1 MNTNSSIRYVIDEL
15 QKAENRYNN
24 ILEQYNSLLDNY
36 TDLKSIGNKKE
47 ADAVSA
53 EMKQL
58 ITALGSELNEMKRIL
73 NQAYNDGQTRQSL
86 SASAGNALELQDA
99 IMEQRMNHYR
109 EARDRLAHVVGEEQ
123 SSGTN
128 VIKNRNI
135 YIVHYVL
142 ALALIASIG
151 YMLMGGSL
159 PVGILIIMIVVG
171 SYVSWEYYKFV
182 IGETTAKISEA
193 SYGAS
198 LPSVTGV
205 FRLVT

>member
-1 MNTNSSIRYVIDEL
+1 MNTTSTIRDVIEEL

-36 TDLKSIGNKKE
+36 SDLRSIGNKKE

-86 SASAGNALELQDA
+86 SASAGNALEVQDA

-135 YIVHYVL
+135 YIIHYVFV
-142 ALALIASIG
+142 LALIASIG

-182 IGETTAKISEA
+182 IGETSAKISEA

>member
-1 MNTNSSIRYVIDEL
+1 MNTNSSIRDVIDEL

-53 EMKQL
+53 QMKQL
-58 ITALGSELNEMKRIL
+58 INALGSELNEMKRIL
-73 NQAYNDGQTRQSL
+73 NQAYNDGETRQSL

>member
-1 MNTNSSIRYVIDEL
+1 MNTTSSIRDVIEEL

-53 EMKQL
+53 QMKQL

-86 SASAGNALELQDA
+86 SASAGNALEVQDA

-135 YIVHYVL
+135 YIIHYVF
-142 ALALIASIG
+142 AIALIASIG

-159 PVGILIIMIVVG
+159 PVGILIIMIVIG

-193 SYGAS
+193 SYGSS

>member
-1 MNTNSSIRYVIDEL
+1 MNTTSSIRDVIEEL

-36 TDLKSIGNKKE
+36 SDLRSIGNKKE

-86 SASAGNALELQDA
+86 SASAGNVLEVQDA

-135 YIVHYVL
+135 YIIHYVF
-142 ALALIASIG
+142 ALALIACIG

-171 SYVSWEYYKFV
+171 SYVSWEYYKFI
-182 IGETTAKISEA
+182 IGETTAKISES
-193 SYGAS
+193 SYGTS